1 MSLQLAAQ
9 HLASQGRGPDTTL
22 VHMAPGEV
30 DSLQAIAKAH
40 GGSLTINPQTGLP
53 EAGFLSSILPMIAG
67 IALGPAGFG
76 LTAMQAGLAAGAIG
90 TVATGSLRKGIMA
103 GLGAYGG
110 AGIGNVISEAGAN
123 AISNAATPAST
134 ASTAVPTVAGPDF
147 AAMAAKSPYDF
158 AGIAG
163 TPEITGVPTITPV
176 APQAAVQATPL
187 PAYLQGTVDPMGG
200 FPLAGAPASG
210 AVTVDPYGGFSAAR
224 VPVPASGATTVDPY
238 GGFGGATNIAPAQA
252 AQAAAP
258 APAPA
263 QAAPAPAPAPST
275 AQYIDPA
282 TSDYNYRN
290 QMDIASKPY
299 EDARAKAL
307 VDAGKFG
314 QFKRGLSEII
324 DKPELLF
331 DKKNMKY
338 GAAALVPLLMQQRKQ
353 ATYPGSGPNPYQ
365 YSYNPG
371 YTGAGPSKDSSESLY
386 FRPSYTR
393 LAEGGSTSAAPA
405 SNPSLDYYRYLM
417 SSANVPMSSALPD
430 NLTAPTSNGIGAAM
444 PTSFSSPSMSSSY
457 FDYLMGNAPAPAPT
471 FTVNPVNMSYT
482 PPVKAADSTVGMGSY
497 QDQSGPGGATPDSSN
512 AGQPGDDGVGW
523 ANGGITAFAQ
533 GGYNL
538 GDYSDGGRLLK
549 GPGDGVSDSIPAS
562 IANKRPARLA
572 DGEFVVPAR
581 IVSELGNGSTEA
593 GARKLYAMM
602 DRVQKNRS
610 KSIGKGKVAVNSRS
624 DKLLPA

>member
-40 GGSLTINPQTGLP
+40 GGSLTVNPETGLP
-53 EAGFLSSILPMIAG
+53 EAGFLSSILPMVAG

-76 LTAMQAGLAAGAIG
+76 LTAMQAGLAAGALG

-110 AGIGNVISEAGAN
+110 AGIGGVIGNAGAN
-123 AISNAATPAST
+123 AIGNAAATATPA
-134 ASTAVPTVAGPDF
+134 ATAVPTLPPMDVANAVPAFPSG
-147 AAMAAKSPYDF
+147 A
-158 AGIAG
+158 
-163 TPEITGVPTITPV
+163 TPADLYADLSEIGMPPAEATATPV
-176 APQAAVQATPL
+176 APRSVLQATPL
-187 PAYLQGTVDPMGG
+187 PGAYTVDPSAG
-200 FPLAGAPASG
+200 FPRAITP
-210 AVTVDPYGGFSAAR
+210 T
-224 VPVPASGATTVDPY
+224 PVPASGATTVDPF
-238 GGFGGATNIAPAQA
+238 GGFGGATNVSPAQA
-252 AQAAAP
+252 AQALP
-258 APAPA
+258 V
-263 QAAPAPAPAPST
+263 QAAPAPAPAP
-275 AQYIDPA
+275 APA
-282 TSDYNYRN
+282 TPPAFPSGATPAD
-290 QMDIASKPY
+290 PY
-299 EDARAKAL
+299 ADLAQVDAREKAIAK
-307 VDAGKFG
+307 AGKFG
-314 QFKRGLSEII
+314 QFKAGLSAIM
-324 DKPELLF
+324 DKPDLIL
-331 DKKNMKY
+331 DKTNMKY
-338 GAAALVPLLMQQRKQ
+338 GAAALAPLLMQDRKQ
-353 ATYPGSGPNPYQ
+353 ATYAGSGPNPYR

-371 YTGAGPSKDSSESLY
+371 RTGAGPSRDSSESLY

-417 SSANVPMSSALPD
+417 GSANTPMSSALPD
-430 NLTAPTSNGIGAAM
+430 NLAAPMNTGISAAM
-444 PTSFSSPSMSSSY
+444 PTSSDQY
-457 FDYLMGNAPAPAPT
+457 YNYLMGEAPAPAPE
-471 FTVNPVNMSYT
+471 FMVNPVNMSYT
-482 PPVKAADSTVGMGSY
+482 PPAKAANLAVGTGAGSY
-497 QDQSGPGGATPDSSN
+497 YDQGGPSVDSAPPGGDGGAPSGGGGGMSNDGEGGGGPGSA
-512 AGQPGDDGVGW
+512 GW
-523 ANGGITAFAQ
+523 AHGGITAFAR

-538 GDYSDGGRLLK
+538 GDYSDGGRLLR

-602 DRVQKNRS
+602 DRVQKNRR

-624 DKLLPA
+624 ERLLPA

>member
-9 HLASQGRGPDTTL
+9 HLASRGRGPDTTL

-40 GGSLTINPQTGLP
+40 GGSLTINPETGLP
-53 EAGFLSSILPMIAG
+53 EAGFLSSILPMVAG

-76 LTAMQAGLAAGAIG
+76 LTAMQAGLAAGALG

-110 AGIGNVISEAGAN
+110 AGIGDVISGAGAN
-123 AISNAATPAST
+123 AISNAATPAAT
-134 ASTAVPTVAGPDF
+134 ASTAVPVAAPTAVPAVPGVE
-147 AAMAAKSPYDF
+147 PYDYAGIAGTPKITGYQTSTPVVPQTAVRATPLPPVGQAPVPDYAGIAAANPYDY

-163 TPEITGVPTITPV
+163 TPEITAGPIDPSQT
-176 APQAAVQATPL
+176 VQAP
-187 PAYLQGTVDPMGG
+187 PAK
-200 FPLAGAPASG
+200 AP
-210 AVTVDPYGGFSAAR
+210 V
-224 VPVPASGATTVDPY
+224 
-238 GGFGGATNIAPAQA
+238 
-252 AQAAAP
+252 P

-263 QAAPAPAPAPST
+263 ST

-282 TSDYNYRN
+282 ATDYGYRN
-290 QMDIASKPY
+290 QMDMASQPY
-299 EDARAKAL
+299 EAARAKAL
-307 VDAGKFG
+307 ADAGKFG
-314 QFKRGLSEII
+314 QFKAGLSAIM
-324 DKPELLF
+324 DKPDLLLN
-331 DKKNMKY
+331 KKNMMY
-338 GAAALVPLLMQQRKQ
+338 GAAALAPLMLQSSKQ
-353 ATYPGSGPNPYQ
+353 PTYQGSGPNPYR

-371 YTGAGPSKDSSESLY
+371 RTGAGPSRDSSESTY

-393 LAEGGSTSAAPA
+393 LAEGGSTSPTRAT
-405 SNPSLDYYRYLM
+405 SPSLDYYRYLM
-417 SSANVPMSSALPD
+417 SSANTPMSSALPD
-430 NLTAPTSNGIGAAM
+430 TIAAPASNGIGAAM
-444 PTSFSSPSMSSSY
+444 PTSSDQY
-457 FDYLMGNAPAPAPT
+457 YNYLMGEAPAPAPE
-471 FTVNPVNMSYT
+471 FMVNPVNMTYT
-482 PPVKAADSTVGMGSY
+482 PPAKAANLAVGTGASSY
-497 QDQSGPGGATPDSSN
+497 QDQGPGSVDSAPPGGDGGAPSGGGGGMSN
-512 AGQPGDDGVGW
+512 DGEGGGSAGW
-523 ANGGITAFAQ
+523 AHGGITAFAR

-538 GDYSDGGRLLK
+538 GDYSDGGRLLR

-602 DRVQKNRS
+602 DRVQKNRR

-624 DKLLPA
+624 DRLLPA